1 MPRISAPTL
10 VEHRER
16 QRAALL
22 DAVEDIVVETG
33 STNVTVSA
41 VAARAGLARSSVY
54 EYFGSPS
61 ALLAATVVDR
71 MQRWTVD
78 IAGQVSA
85 GDTPAERIE
94 IFVRASLD
102 LTSKGAHRLGR
113 VVQIADMP
121 RECSDALVN
130 MHCDMIAPLAVALAD
145 AGSTDADREA
155 ELVLGVIQAATH
167 RVDRGAPRR
176 LETDAA
182 VSFVMNALGLN

>member
-10 VEHRER
+10 VEHRQR

-41 VAARAGLARSSVY
+41 VAVRAGLARSSVY

-61 ALLAATVVDR
+61 ALLAAAVVDR
-71 MQRWTVD
+71 MERWTVD
-78 IAGQVSA
+78 IARHVASGE
-85 GDTPAERIE
+85 TPAERIE

-113 VVQIADMP
+113 VVRISDMP
-121 RECSDALVN
+121 PECSDALVD
-130 MHCDMIAPLAVALAD
+130 MHRGMTAPLALALAD
-145 AGSTDADREA
+145 AGIPDADRA
-155 ELVLGVIQAATH
+155 ADLVLGVIQAATN
-167 RVDRGAPRR
+167 RIEQGAPRR
-176 LETDAA
+176 RETDAA
-182 VSFVMNALGLN
+182 VTFVMQALELN